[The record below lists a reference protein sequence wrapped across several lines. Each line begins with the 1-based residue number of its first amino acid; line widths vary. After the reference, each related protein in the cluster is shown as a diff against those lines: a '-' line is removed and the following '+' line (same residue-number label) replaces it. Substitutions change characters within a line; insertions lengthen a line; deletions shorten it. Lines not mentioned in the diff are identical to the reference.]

1 MIEMQLS
8 GTNTATS
15 CGHTITARGM
25 SSPIGKLARML
36 VADGYAEHD
45 QLHITRNGTMCFNP
59 APLSYWAA
67 RDATESDAIGA
78 RIIKY
83 KPMPEVDWS

>member
-25 SSPIGKLARML
+25 SSPIGKLARLL
-36 VADGYAEHD
+36 VRDGHD
-45 QLHITRNGTMCFNP
+45 ESTPIHITRNGTLCFNP
-59 APLSYWAA
+59 APLSHWAA
-67 RDATESDAIGA
+67 RDATEGEAHGA

-83 KPMPEVDWS
+83 KPMPDVDWS